1 MARSAIDHRPRSAVL
16 KWPAIRTG
24 SLKAELL
31 PALAAALLATA
42 IGVWALQLWKTTLHI
57 PIFVSPG
64 DTLFN
69 LIMIKDV
76 IQHGWDLTNPS
87 LGAPIGQEVFDY
99 PALSG
104 DSFYLVIIKA
114 LGIFSSNPAMV
125 LNIFYLLCFPL
136 IALTS
141 FGTMRKLGV
150 SAYPA
155 LVCAVLYAVL
165 PFRFQ
170 SGEQHVFVSAYFTV
184 PVSCYLVLVTFKG
197 SEIFLRD
204 GRHAGL
210 RGYLTWRSAGLVA
223 VFLVIGS
230 ADSYFALFTVALM
243 VPAAIL
249 ALLATRRPRPFL
261 GAALAASVII
271 AAVALNGL
279 PTIIYDAQ
287 HGSDTVATTR
297 LPYESSLYGL
307 SLASMVMPIE
317 DNRIPLLAN
326 LTESYDTTTIIPKST
341 PGSEPTFTSLGLV
354 GTLGLLWL
362 LSVLGIHCL
371 RREGAKPS
379 DLRGVHAALGAS
391 LAFLIGT
398 AGGLA
403 TLFAYVVTP
412 QLHAPGR
419 IYLFIAF
426 FAMLGAALGLDRLH
440 GRIVT
445 RPRGQSAFIAILAI
459 LLLVGVLYQTSPAM
473 IPNYPANTN
482 YYNVRRAFA
491 QGIESRVPGNGSIF
505 EIPYVP
511 FPQGVD
517 PGKIAAYEN
526 LWGYIFS
533 NRLRWSGGAMEGRR
547 ANWVPAF
554 LDKPLAQVLAGVC
567 ALGFKGI
574 SVDTA
579 GLPEEGAQIVPA
591 LTRALGVS
599 PLRSAEGRFLFF
611 DMANYNQRFRQQ
623 HSRAQIRAI
632 AAAALNSQS

>member
-1 MARSAIDHRPRSAVL
+1 MARSAIDHRPRSVVP
-16 KWPAIRTG
+16 KRPAIRAG
-24 SLKAELL
+24 SLKTELL
-31 PALAAALLATA
+31 PALGAALLATA

-57 PIFVSPG
+57 PILVSPG

-141 FGTMRKLGV
+141 FGVMRKLGI
-150 SAYPA
+150 STYPA
-155 LVCAVLYAVL
+155 LVCSVLYAVL
-165 PFRFQ
+165 PFRFD

-184 PVSCYLVLVTFKG
+184 PVSCFLVLAMFRG
-197 SEIFLRD
+197 SEIFVRD
-204 GRHAGL
+204 GRRAGL
-210 RGYLTWRSAGLVA
+210 RGYMTWRSAGLVA
-223 VFLVIGS
+223 VCLVIGS
-230 ADSYFALFTVALM
+230 ADNYFALFTVALM

-249 ALLATRRPRPFL
+249 AFLATHRPRPLL
-261 GAALAASVII
+261 GAALAASIII

-317 DNRIPLLAN
+317 DNRISLLAN
-326 LTESYDTTTIIPKST
+326 LTERYDKTAIIPKST
-341 PGSEPTFTSLGLV
+341 PGSEATFTSLGLA

-362 LSVLGIHCL
+362 LTVLSIHCV
-371 RREGAKPS
+371 RRGGAKPS

-391 LAFLIGT
+391 MAFLIGT
-398 AGGLA
+398 VGGLA
-403 TLFAYVVTP
+403 TIFAYIVTP

-426 FAMLGAALGLDRLH
+426 FAMFGAALGLDRLRS
-440 GRIVT
+440 RIVT
-445 RPRGQSAFIAILAI
+445 RPRGQGAFITILAI

-473 IPNYPANTN
+473 IPDYSAGTA
-482 YYNVRRAFA
+482 YYNVWHTFV
-491 QGIESRVPGNGSIF
+491 QGIESQVPGNGSIF

-517 PGKIAAYEN
+517 PGKVAAYEN

-533 NRLRWSGGAMEGRR
+533 NRLRWSGGAMEGRP

-554 LDKPLAQVLAGVC
+554 LDKPLPQILAGVS
-567 ALGFKGI
+567 ALGFQGI
-574 SVDTA
+574 YVDTA
-579 GLPEEGAQIVPA
+579 GLPEEGAQILPA
-591 LTRALGVS
+591 LTRALGVA
-599 PLRSAEGRFLFF
+599 PLKSAEGRFLFF
-611 DMANYNQRFRQQ
+611 DMSTYNQRFRQQ
-623 HSRAQIRAI
+623 HSTAQIHSI